1 MPFKSEKQRRYLYA
15 NEPKLAKKWSNMYG
29 DKIVGL
35 GGIGIGAIKKIPKA
49 VLNRIDEINKLLPL
63 VNDLDTIPLTYD
75 GGTYP
80 EYVILKKPIRVK
92 NQYVYIVG
100 GGRNERKFEK
110 RYNTNKRVDLLWDT
124 NGLASLKY
132 ELSVILRAYKRALKE
147 G

>member
-1 MPFKSEKQRRYLYA
+1 MPFKSEKQKRYLYA
-15 NEPKLAKKWSNMYG
+15 NNPKLAKEWSNMYG
-29 DKIVGL
+29 DKITGL
-35 GGIGIGAIKKIPKA
+35 GAIGAIKKIPKA
-49 VLNRIDEINKLLPL
+49 VLNRIDEINRLLPI
-63 VNDLDTIPLTYD
+63 VNNLDTIPLTYD

-80 EYVILKKPIRVK
+80 EYVILKKPIKVK

-100 GGRNERKFEK
+100 GGHDSERKFEK

-132 ELSVILRAYKRALKE
+132 ELSVILRAFKRAIKE